1 MAIEMLP
8 KWNLYSTKHSF
19 YEGDSVTLIELASRL
34 TGTMNAL
41 IDEYNKF
48 AYLVNGQVSDFMS
61 STDKDHEEFATGL
74 RQEFQDFID
83 TIDLKLSGITQTMK
97 DLEGMGKA
105 FSVDLRTLGLPN
117 IDLSTGDPSE
127 VEMNTDEIRA
137 NLKKGSPVQFIIG
150 LEYLGMEF
158 NTSVMGHCSE
168 PSEGVYSF
176 ECAFSP
182 IIGSQHWPMV
192 VSVYVRE
199 GKIGAYATTLWN
211 QSPSEGGVEYAL
223 PDYWNSYLNGKI
235 STIKNLQK
243 EGGRNCFSYLV
254 LADMHYS
261 QQNGHYRGKIVRRIM
276 EECGIKFALNLGD
289 VVSRGSIV
297 DYEASEREFDGFWS
311 TVDPI
316 KDRLLCTQGNHDG
329 YYYNGSSNYYPIE
342 KALDRVY
349 SGMKLENPIVWDDYG
364 TGYFVDDHANRV
376 RYIMLNTCSRGSL
389 TGECPSGIPYMSIF
403 RYTQCQ
409 FDLVKKALTTIPND
423 RWNVVVSSHVV
434 PIWEVDRF
442 GDGVKVT
449 NLEDTFT
456 DASHMLNLLSAFVN
470 RSSVSISHVDE
481 TGEWANVELSV
492 DFSDAKGT
500 LISYNGGHYHV
511 DKMWRPGETVN
522 GDAVLACPVIMYR
535 CDSFNENQ
543 GSASEIET
551 ALETERVSG
560 TPTEHCFDVVTVDV
574 DGQMIYCTRIGAGE
588 DRTIS
593 MNLPK
598 IYYTNLADPASEEWV
613 ENGRLSQS
621 GSSVST
627 LDGGIVTNYIPCKSG
642 DIIRIKGMNPLW
654 GDVACTTNASAA
666 WFADANKAKVGAIVL
681 VSNIAEG
688 ALVRNDSDFD
698 VEYTVGGYNSGA
710 TNNYLPSDMSV
721 VAYMR
726 FCGHI
731 TGSASDV
738 IITVNEEI
746 I

>member
-1 MAIEMLP
+1 MELLP
-8 KWNLYSTKHSF
+8 KWDLSNNKPSF
-19 YEGDSVTLIELASRL
+19 YDSESVTIIELASRL
-34 TGTMNAL
+34 TGTINGM
-41 IDEYNKF
+41 IDEYNTF
-48 AYLVNGQVSDFMS
+48 AVAINEKLDNFL
-61 STDKDHEEFATGL
+61 KATGEERTVFEIAI

-83 TIDLKLSGITQTMK
+83 
-97 DLEGMGKA
+97 
-105 FSVDLRTLGLPN
+105 V
-117 IDLSTGDPSE
+117 
-127 VEMNTDEIRA
+127 V
-137 NLKKGSPVQFIIG
+137 NLKTNGGIPG
-150 LEYLGMEF
+150 LTEF
-158 NTSVMGHCSE
+158 YEIMAELERRITALEH
-168 PSEGVYSF
+168 
-176 ECAFSP
+176 
-182 IIGSQHWPMV
+182 
-192 VSVYVRE
+192 
-199 GKIGAYATTLWN
+199 
-211 QSPSEGGVEYAL
+211 GVEYSL
-223 PDYWNSYLNGKI
+223 PAYWDSYLDGKI
-235 STIKNLQK
+235 STIKDLQK

-261 QQNGHYRGKIVRRIM
+261 QQKAHYTGKIARRIM

-349 SGMKLENPIVWDDYG
+349 SGMKLENPIVWDEYG

-389 TGECPSGIPYMSIF
+389 EGECPSGIPYMSIF

-423 RWNVVVSSHVV
+423 RWCVVVTSHVV

-449 NLEDTFT
+449 DLEGTFT
-456 DASHMLNLLSAFVN
+456 DASHMLNVLGAFVN

-481 TGEWANVELSV
+481 TGEWANVELSA
-492 DFSDAKGT
+492 DFADAKGR
-500 LISYNGGHYHV
+500 LIVYNGGHYHV
-511 DKMWRPGETVN
+511 DKVWRPGETVN
-522 GDAVLACPVIMYR
+522 GDALLACPVIMHR

-574 DGQMIYCTRIGAGE
+574 DGGMIYCTRIGAGE
-588 DRTIS
+588 DRAIS
-593 MNLPK
+593 MNLAK
-598 IYYTNLADPASEEWV
+598 IYSVTKNFTNVGIDFTGNSITHGDEFYVVLSASVGYTLDTESVSVTMGGVDITETAFDGDCDINIPSVTGDIVITATASKDVLYTNHADPASEEWV

-654 GDVACTTNASAA
+654 GDIACTANASAA

-698 VEYTVGGYNSGA
+698 VEYTVGGYKSGA